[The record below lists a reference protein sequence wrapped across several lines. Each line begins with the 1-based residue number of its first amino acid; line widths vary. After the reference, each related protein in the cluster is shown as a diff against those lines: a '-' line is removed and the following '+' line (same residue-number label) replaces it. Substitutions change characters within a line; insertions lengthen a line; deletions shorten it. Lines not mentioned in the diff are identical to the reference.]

1 MKTILDKIV
10 ADRLEAVNLLKAS
23 RPLTNLFNG
32 IDLSRRANSLKQS
45 LTKTGASGII
55 AEFKRRSPSKGIIN
69 DRVTPEVVTKGYA
82 TAGASGLSVLTEPL
96 YFGGSDEDL
105 QIARLTNPT
114 TPLLRKD
121 FVIDE
126 YQIIETAWLKADVIL
141 LIAAVLSKEDIAN
154 LTSVAHDFGLEVL
167 LELHD
172 ESELEKINSRV
183 DLIGINNRNLK
194 DFSVDTERSLKL
206 LSRLPAD
213 AVKIAESG
221 LSEPE
226 MVNHLKV
233 FRKQISEKILY
244 VLLFKS
250 NNFRFGNIKILGIK
264 SPLS

>member
-10 ADRLEAVNLLKAS
+10 SDRRGAVNRLKAAK
-23 RPLTNLFNG
+23 PMADLVAG
-32 IDLSRRANSLKQS
+32 IDLSRKVNSMKQS
-45 LTKTGASGII
+45 LSATGASGII
-55 AEFKRRSPSKGIIN
+55 AEFKRCSPSKGVIN
-69 DRVTPEVVTKGYA
+69 DRVTAEVVTKGYT

-126 YQIIETAWLKADVIL
+126 YQIAEAAWLKADVIL
-141 LIAAVLSKEDIAN
+141 LIAAVLSKEEIIS
-154 LTSVAHDFGLEVL
+154 LTSAAHAFGLEVL

-172 ESELEKINSRV
+172 ESELEKIDSRV

-206 LSRLPAD
+206 LGRLPAD
-213 AVKIAESG
+213 TVKIAESG

-226 MVNHLKV
+226 TVNHLRQGG
-233 FRKQISEKILY
+233 FLGFLMGE
-244 VLLFKS
+244 
-250 NNFRFGNIKILGIK
+250 NFMKEEDPGKACLEFIEHLKY
-264 SPLS
+264 